1 MLSAPTRFAQKYA
14 KALRETPG
22 LEVFLNC
29 NCIDFNFDP
38 QTRRVSSL
46 TVADYAN
53 QRKELVAKHFVLAT
67 GGIENARLLLN
78 SAALTKHGVIVKD
91 GMVGRGFMDHL
102 NVDMGTFVLRDAKG
116 TEGLQYFTTDE
127 FVKKHKVGKGN
138 VSFGIVKAVKSY
150 GRTAEVKNFF
160 KNLACSMGV
169 ADKVRF
175 ISDFRC
181 PGDGSIGTMLEQQP
195 DRRSRVTLAEEKD
208 ALGLRKAIMHW
219 DINEADLKSIR
230 TIAMEVAKRFA
241 DSGLGYVKLNKKLFG
256 DPGALELGY
265 HSHHMGTTRMAM
277 SPNEGVV
284 DPNCK
289 LFGTENLFIAGSSI
303 FSTGGATNPTMPI
316 VQFALRLVDHLVKLG

>member
-1 MLSAPTRFAQKYA
+1 
-14 KALRETPG
+14 
-22 LEVFLNC
+22 
-29 NCIDFNFDP
+29 
-38 QTRRVSSL
+38 L

-116 TEGLQYFTTDE
+116 TDDLQYFTTDE
-127 FVKKHKVGKGN
+127 FVKKHQIGKGN
-138 VSFGIVKAVKSY
+138 VSFGIVKEVQSY

-195 DRRSRVTLAEEKD
+195 DRRSRITLAEEKD
-208 ALGLRKAIMHW
+208 ALGLRKAVMHW
-219 DINEADLKSIR
+219 DINEADLQSIR

-256 DPGALELGY
+256 DPGALDIGY
-265 HSHHMGTTRMAM
+265 HSHHMVTTRMAT

-284 DPNCK
+284 DANCRV
-289 LFGTENLFIAGSSI
+289 FGTENLFIAGSSI
-303 FSTGGATNPTMPI
+303 FSTGGATNPTMPL